1 MGLGGGLPAVLDEG
15 VAVTGASEDL
25 TMGGLFRV
33 GPGISETVIASGDS
47 NPITGIP
54 IRGVD
59 PVVSASGYRLSL
71 MVEPVG
77 STGLDSHLLVRDGD
91 GTFRSITARWEVLGG
106 ALVGLVFQTRHAL
119 DGDRLA
125 YWVHRHPD
133 DISVWLADL
142 SLTGPPPPSPL
153 EIPAASVWSLLAIG
167 LLLALVGA
175 HRARRAR

>member
-1 MGLGGGLPAVLDEG
+1 MGGGGALPAVLDAG
-15 VAVTGASEDL
+15 VAVGGVSDDFSLA
-25 TMGGLFRV
+25 GLFRV
-33 GPGISETVIASGDS
+33 GPGVSEVVMLSGDPDPVS
-47 NPITGIP
+47 GIP
-54 IRGVD
+54 SDLD
-59 PVVSASGYRLSL
+59 PSVSASGDRIS
-71 MVEPVG
+71 VRIHPEGP
-77 STGLDSHLLVRDGD
+77 SALDVRLLVQESDRS
-91 GTFRSITARWEVLGG
+91 FRSITARGETLGG
-106 ALVGLVFQTRHAL
+106 ALVGLVFQTQHAL

-142 SLTGPPPPSPL
+142 SLTGPPPPNPL

>member
-1 MGLGGGLPAVLDEG
+1 LPAVLDEG

-106 ALVGLVFQTRHAL
+106 AL
-119 DGDRLA
+119 DRLA